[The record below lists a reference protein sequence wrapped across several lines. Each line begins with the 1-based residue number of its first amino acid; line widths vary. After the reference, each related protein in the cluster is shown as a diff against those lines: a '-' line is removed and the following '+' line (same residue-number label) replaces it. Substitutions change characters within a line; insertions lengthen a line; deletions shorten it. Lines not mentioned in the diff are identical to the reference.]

1 MLHQI
6 VEIQQEN
13 RYLCLERGFLKI
25 RENETDVAKVPLD
38 DIAVL
43 LLSAQGCSLSKN
55 ILVALAERGAVT
67 IICGKNYTPIAVVAP
82 TTGQFQQAGILK
94 HQINASLPLKKNL
107 WKKIVE
113 QKLLHQSLVLKA
125 YDCDKANYVEA
136 LSHRVKSG
144 DSDNRESVG
153 AKIYWTSLFGENF
166 KRDKDGGDGINAM
179 LNYGYAVIRA
189 SMCRAIFASGLQPA
203 LGIHHDNALN
213 PFCLADDLFEIYR
226 PLVDMAVYEIADK
239 TEDGECELSPSVKQK
254 IIQCL
259 WIKLKTTE
267 GDSPAFQSMQY
278 LASSF
283 VKALKNKT
291 PELHVPIWEGSC
303 EKFSCAE

>member
-25 RENETDVAKVPLD
+25 HEDKKELAAVPLD

-43 LLSAQGCSLSKN
+43 LISAQGCSFSKN
-55 ILVALAERGAVT
+55 IISTLAERGAMTVL
-67 IICGKNYTPIAVVAP
+67 CGKNYVPTAVVYP
-82 TTGQFQQAGILK
+82 VMGQFQQAGILK
-94 HQINASLPLKKNL
+94 HQINASLPLKKNI

-113 QKLLHQSLVLKA
+113 QKLFHQSLVLRA
-125 YDCDKANYVEA
+125 YNSDKSNYVEA
-136 LSHRVKSG
+136 LSKRVKSG

-153 AKIYWTSLFGENF
+153 AKIYWNALFGKNF
-166 KRDKDGGDGINAM
+166 RRDKDGGDNINAM
-179 LNYGYAVIRA
+179 LNYGYAVMRA
-189 SMCRAIFASGLQPA
+189 SMCRAIAASGLQPA

-226 PLVDMAVYEIADK
+226 PLVDMAVYEIAEKADDA
-239 TEDGECELSPSVKQK
+239 ENELTPAVKQK

-278 LASSF
+278 LTSSF

-303 EKFSCAE
+303 EKFSYA